1 MAANNKKKPDPA
13 AEVQQTAETPESGEK
28 QALTLEDVQ
37 AAIAKMMAE
46 AQAKADAI
54 IADAEKRVKSYI
66 TDDEEEKRAKAQ
78 AKKENLAW
86 GEELVRIKLFQDGDK
101 YKEPRFVQVNG
112 ENCVIQRGVWVEVKR
127 KFVEVLDNSEY
138 QDARTN
144 EMIARLDGK
153 SEKLADL

>member
-54 IADAEKRVKSYI
+54 IADALVGFEGMDVPYVVMPNRYDAILWALQNRQQDDILLLAGKGHEDYQVLKDETIYFDEKVI
-66 TDDEEEKRAKAQ
+66 V
-78 AKKENLAW
+78 ENL
-86 GEELVRIKLFQDGDK
+86 LS
-101 YKEPRFVQVNG
+101 
-112 ENCVIQRGVWVEVKR
+112 QR
-127 KFVEVLDNSEY
+127 
-138 QDARTN
+138 Q
-144 EMIARLDGK
+144 
-153 SEKLADL
+153 